1 MSQVLPMMLNK
12 LPGYVRAAAGWE
24 WTIFK
29 WLPSALVGGLV
40 AIGLVDAVLHLYP
53 PAGSVAQVEKWLAG
67 VDILAIAVA
76 ILHVTIIGTVAI
88 GCIVVL
94 LMKGPAYVGDGYNL
108 VDADSPGD
116 AGEVGSRRA

>member
-1 MSQVLPMMLNK
+1 MMLNK
-12 LPGYVRAAAGWE
+12 LPGYVRASAGWE

-29 WLPSALVGGLV
+29 SLPSALVGGLA
-40 AIGLVDAVLHLYP
+40 AIGLVDAVLHSYP

-94 LMKGPAYVGDGYNL
+94 LMKGPAYVADGYDL
-108 VDADSPGD
+108 VDADSPAD
-116 AGEVGSRRA
+116 TGEAGSRRA